1 MNGKK
6 IIKPFDL
13 EAAKKGAKVETRD
26 GDKVEILK
34 WDANSDFP
42 LMGVYEDEG
51 CEYAGCWALNGE
63 WGGTPG
69 LDLVIVEYGESEE
82 QKEEINSVEDRVGH
96 PSYYTSHPSGV
107 ECIDITRHYCFDIGN
122 AIKYL
127 WRAGLKKEEG
137 ISNRDKE
144 IEDLEKAIWYIKDHI
159 ESLRKQNK

>member
-1 MNGKK
+1 MKK

-42 LMGVYEDEG
+42 LMGIYEDEG

-63 WGGTPG
+63 WGGAPG
-69 LDLVIVEYGESEE
+69 LDLVIVEYEGDE
-82 QKEEINSVEDRVGH
+82 QKEEINSSEDRVGH
-96 PSYYTSHPSGV
+96 PSHYTSHPSGV

-137 ISNRDKE
+137 ISDRDKE
-144 IEDLEKAIWYIKDHI
+144 IEDLEKAVWYIKDHI